1 MNSRSVLALLS
12 IAFGIAVFL
21 AAITS
26 VKYPPSN
33 DYDRAALTRHVR
45 HSALDAKWPLNF
57 AQRRLTFDR
66 DRIRLKSSP
75 V

>member
-45 HSALDAKWPLNF
+45 HSALDAKWPLKSCPTPINF
-57 AQRRLTFDR
+57 
-66 DRIRLKSSP
+66 
-75 V
+75 